1 MDTAWRNFI
10 KYLSYLYVWKQST
23 QFHLLNMTV
32 LLNAQQRFS
41 NTVLNIRLEKCLK
54 SSTVEF
60 IITSFFLF
68 CIESDQ
74 VAPMTHYCSVTYLI
88 NILKVKPCVEWS
100 DGQVQVW
107 QLELCYP
114 GTNVS
119 LVSINAKSGKTQAVF
134 LQRAQVN
141 GDRVVLIKIHG
152 ECISLDLW
160 DAKNRWNLGI

>member
-1 MDTAWRNFI
+1 
-10 KYLSYLYVWKQST
+10 
-23 QFHLLNMTV
+23 MTI

-41 NTVLNIRLEKCLK
+41 NTVMVSYKDSIAYQTRKVPKILHCRIYYNIL
-54 SSTVEF
+54 
-60 IITSFFLF
+60 FLF

-119 LVSINAKSGKTQAVF
+119 LVSINAKSGKTQAVL
-134 LQRAQVN
+134 LQRAQVH
-141 GDRVVLIKIHG
+141 GDRVVVIKIHG

-160 DAKNRWNLGI
+160 EAKKRWNVGI